1 MVEPYVQTSITS
13 NKFLRTFPETVDEE
27 SLVWH
32 RDVNTRH
39 MRVIEV
45 GDWYFQKDNILP
57 AKLKVDDEFIIWEME
72 YHRLIKESG
81 HLIIEITEFRK

>member
-1 MVEPYVQTSITS
+1 
-13 NKFLRTFPETVDEE
+13 
-27 SLVWH
+27 
-32 RDVNTRH
+32 
-39 MRVIEV
+39 MRIIEV

-81 HLIIEITEFRK
+81 HLIVEITEFRK

>member
-1 MVEPYVQTSITS
+1 
-13 NKFLRTFPETVDEE
+13 
-27 SLVWH
+27 
-32 RDVNTRH
+32 

-45 GDWYFQKDNILP
+45 GDWYLQKDNILP